1 MVGIGT
7 IAIGFVI
14 MLALMLLGLHVATV
28 MFATAMIGL
37 LVFFGPSILA
47 PLGNMMW
54 SELNSF
60 ILTAIPLYVLMGE
73 LLVRSG
79 IAERMYN
86 ALALWM
92 HRMPGGLLHTNVAS
106 STMFAA
112 ISGSSVATAA
122 TIGTVAFPTFR
133 RQGYAE
139 KWVAGSIASGATLG
153 ILIPPSI
160 NFIIYGAI
168 SETSI
173 GDLFLAG
180 FIPGLILALLF
191 MGTIAVAALLRP
203 QITGQTDI
211 EPSMAERLRHLV
223 DLLPPLFIFVM
234 IVGSIYRGWATPTE
248 AAAVGVVAALLLA
261 ALNGRL
267 SFAMLHVA
275 LRSTVRITAMMLL
288 ILTTAFFLNFSM
300 GLLGIPNAISNFIT
314 TLDVGPLTLI
324 ACLVLLYLALG
335 CFLDSLAMMIA
346 TIPIVFP
353 VVVQF
358 GFDPVWFGVFL
369 VIMCELALLTPPVG
383 MNLYVVQGV
392 RGQGSLVDVISGV
405 LPFLASIAILVVL
418 ISFFPGI
425 VLWLPETMSP

>member
-1 MVGIGT
+1 MVTIGT
-7 IAIGFVI
+7 IAIGFFV
-14 MLALMLLGLHVATV
+14 MLGLMLTGLHVATV
-28 MFATAMIGL
+28 MFATSILGL

-92 HRMPGGLLHTNVAS
+92 HRLPGGLLHTNVAS

-133 RQGYAE
+133 AQGYE
-139 KWVAGSIASGATLG
+139 ERWVAGSIASGATLG

-180 FIPGLILALLF
+180 FVPGLLLAMLF
-191 MGTIAVAALLRP
+191 MGTIAVAAVLRP
-203 QITGQTDI
+203 QIAGRPDT
-211 EPSMAERLRHLV
+211 EPSMAERLRKLV
-223 DLLPPLFIFVM
+223 DLVPPLFIFVM
-234 IVGSIYRGWATPTE
+234 IVGSIYQGWATPTE

-261 ALNGRL
+261 ALNRRL

-275 LRSTVRITAMMLL
+275 LLSTVRITAMMLL

-300 GLLGIPNAISNFIT
+300 GLMGIPNAISSFIT
-314 TLDVGPLTLI
+314 DLNVGPLTLI

-346 TIPIVFP
+346 TMPI
-353 VVVQF
+353 
-358 GFDPVWFGVFL
+358 
-369 VIMCELALLTPPVG
+369 
-383 MNLYVVQGV
+383 
-392 RGQGSLVDVISGV
+392 
-405 LPFLASIAILVVL
+405 
-418 ISFFPGI
+418 
-425 VLWLPETMSP
+425 